1 MFIGDKSKHM
11 HIQDAFHSDGIP
23 FESGDEFDE
32 TETSPRSSRE
42 RIDKNNS
49 PTKDQFGNYL

>member
-1 MFIGDKSKHM
+1 M